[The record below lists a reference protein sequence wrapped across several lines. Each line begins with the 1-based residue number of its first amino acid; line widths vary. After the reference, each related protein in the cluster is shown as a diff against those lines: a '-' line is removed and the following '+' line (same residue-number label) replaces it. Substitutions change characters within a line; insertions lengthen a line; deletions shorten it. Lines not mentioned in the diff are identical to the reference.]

1 MGCCEFALFSLAKG
15 WILSKQLCDGL
26 NIVLVGPMG
35 VGKTTIGRHLAKNLK
50 MRFVDSDREIE
61 RQMGVDVPL
70 IFELEGESGFRKR
83 ESSVIEALTSQR
95 NLVLATG
102 GGAVLDARSRE
113 LMRRNSVVVYL
124 SADVDRLLE
133 RTAKDT
139 KRPLLQTDNPRERI
153 QELLA
158 FREPLYQEV
167 ADFMVNTGNRTVK
180 TVIKEILAQIQKNTA
195 LSRI

>member
-1 MGCCEFALFSLAKG
+1 M
-15 WILSKQLCDGL
+15 SKRCHDGL
-26 NIVLVGPMG
+26 NVVLVGPMG
-35 VGKTTIGRHLAKNLK
+35 VGKTTIGRHLAKSLK

-61 RQMGVDVPL
+61 RRTGVDVPL

-83 ESSVIEALTSQR
+83 ESAVIEALTAQH

-113 LMRRNSVVVYL
+113 LMRRNSIVVYL
-124 SADVDRLLE
+124 SADVDHLLE

-139 KRPLLQTDNPRERI
+139 KRPLLQTDNPRARI
-153 QELLA
+153 QELLT

-167 ADFMVNTGNRTVK
+167 ADFMVNTANRTVK
-180 TVIKEILAQIQKNTA
+180 TVIKEILDQI
-195 LSRI
+195 LP

>member
-1 MGCCEFALFSLAKG
+1 MFLLAKG
-15 WILSKQLCDGL
+15 WVLSKQLCDGF

-95 NLVLATG
+95 DLVLATG

-139 KRPLLQTDNPRERI
+139 NRPLLQTDNPRERI

-158 FREPLYQEV
+158 FRGPLYQEV

-180 TVIKEILAQIQKNTA
+180 TVIKEILAQIPKKCSPQ
-195 LSRI
+195 